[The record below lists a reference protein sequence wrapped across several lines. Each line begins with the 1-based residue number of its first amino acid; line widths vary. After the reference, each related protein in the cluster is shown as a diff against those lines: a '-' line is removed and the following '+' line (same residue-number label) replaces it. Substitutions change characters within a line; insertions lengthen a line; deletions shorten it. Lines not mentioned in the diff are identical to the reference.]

1 MGMNNDAST
10 DQEFFAR
17 LGIEQAPKAKGIREV
32 MAENAQRA
40 ADAQALVARLDAT
53 AIKTRAKSL

>member
-1 MGMNNDAST
+1 MSNDTST

-17 LGIEQAPKAKGIREV
+17 LGIEQAPKAKNIREV

-40 ADAQALVARLDAT
+40 TDAQAMRTRLDAT
-53 AIKTRAKSL
+53 AMVSSAKSWLI

>member
-1 MGMNNDAST
+1 MNNDTST

-32 MAENAQRA
+32 MADAEQRA
-40 ADAQALVARLDAT
+40 LDAQALRTRLDAT
-53 AIKTRAKSL
+53 AMVSSAKSWLI